1 LKSVSLVRAMDSS
14 IDAVGILIVDDHPTF
29 RYGLRKLL
37 ESQVDFRVLG
47 ESSDGVDVTRLVHEL
62 KPDVVLLD
70 LSMPRRGGLE
80 VLADLSA
87 NHSATRPIVLAAALE
102 KNEIAQA
109 FRLGARGVMLKESA
123 TELIIESIRCVMKG
137 QYWVGRENV
146 SDLVQLFRR
155 YAGGAHGKGPRER
168 FGLSARE
175 LEVVTAVV
183 AGYSNREIGQK
194 LSLSVQTVKHH
205 ITNIFDKL
213 GVSNRM
219 ELTLFAVNHHLVDD
233 L

>member
-1 LKSVSLVRAMDSS
+1 MDSS

-37 ESQVDFRVLG
+37 ESEADFRVLG
-47 ESSDGVDVTRLVHEL
+47 EAADGVDVARLVHEL

-80 VLADLSA
+80 VLADLST
-87 NHSATRPIVLAAALE
+87 NHSVARPIILAAALE
-102 KNEIAQA
+102 KSEIAQA

-123 TELIIESIRCVMKG
+123 TDLIIESIRSVMKG

-155 YAGGAHGKGPRER
+155 YAGGAQGKGPRER

-183 AGYSNREIGQK
+183 AGYSNKEISQK

-219 ELTLFAVNHHLVDD
+219 ELTLFAVSHHLVDD

>member
-1 LKSVSLVRAMDSS
+1 LPLRPVDSS
-14 IDAVGILIVDDHPTF
+14 VDVVKVVIIDDHPTF

-37 ESQVDFRVLG
+37 ESQADIQVLG
-47 ESSDGVDVTRLVHEL
+47 EAADGVDAVRLVGEL
-62 KPDVVLLD
+62 EPDVLLLD

-80 VLADLSA
+80 VLADLTA
-87 NHSATRPIVLAAALE
+87 HHSPVRPIILAATLE
-102 KNEIAQA
+102 KSEIAQA

-123 TELIIESIRCVMKG
+123 TDLIIESIRTVMNG

-155 YAGGAHGKGPRER
+155 YVSGVHGKENRER

-175 LEVVTAVV
+175 LEVVKAVV
-183 AGYSNREIGQK
+183 AGYSNREIGEK

-219 ELTLFAVNHHLVDD
+219 ELTLFAVSHHLVDEF
-233 L
+233 

>member
-1 LKSVSLVRAMDSS
+1 MDSS
-14 IDAVGILIVDDHPTF
+14 IDMVGIVIVDDHPTF

-37 ESQVDFRVLG
+37 ESEADFQVVG
-47 ESSDGVDVTRLVHEL
+47 EAADGVEVAKMVRDL
-62 KPDVVLLD
+62 KPDVLLLD

-87 NHSATRPIVLAAALE
+87 DRSTARPIVLAAALD
-102 KNEIAQA
+102 KSEIAQA

-123 TELIIESIRCVMKG
+123 TDLIIESIRSVMRG
-137 QYWVGRENV
+137 QFWVGRENV
-146 SDLVQLFRR
+146 SDLVHIFRR
-155 YAGGAHGKGPRER
+155 YVGGVQGKDARER

-183 AGYSNREIGQK
+183 AGYSNKEIGQK

-205 ITNIFDKL
+205 VTNIFDKL

-219 ELTLFAVNHHLVDD
+219 ELTLFAVSHHLVDD
-233 L
+233 I

>member
-1 LKSVSLVRAMDSS
+1 LGVALRIGSE
-14 IDAVGILIVDDHPTF
+14 VGVIKVLIVDDHPTF

-37 ESQVDFRVLG
+37 EVEGDFEVVG
-47 ESSDGVDVTRLVHEL
+47 ELADGVDVVSQVEALN
-62 KPDVVLLD
+62 PDVLLLD
-70 LSMPRRGGLE
+70 LSMPRRTGLE
-80 VLADLSA
+80 VLADLAACGSKVR
-87 NHSATRPIVLAAALE
+87 TILLAAALDSADMA
-102 KNEIAQA
+102 KA

-123 TELIIESIRCVMKG
+123 TELILEGIHSVTKG
-137 QYWVGRENV
+137 DYWVGREKV
-146 SDLVQLFRR
+146 SDLVHLFRR
-155 YAGGAHGKGPRER
+155 YAAGVNGKHARER

-183 AGYSNREIGQK
+183 AGYSNKEISQK
-194 LSLSVQTVKHH
+194 FSLSVQTVKHH

-219 ELTLFAVNHHLVDD
+219 ELTLFALSHHLVDD